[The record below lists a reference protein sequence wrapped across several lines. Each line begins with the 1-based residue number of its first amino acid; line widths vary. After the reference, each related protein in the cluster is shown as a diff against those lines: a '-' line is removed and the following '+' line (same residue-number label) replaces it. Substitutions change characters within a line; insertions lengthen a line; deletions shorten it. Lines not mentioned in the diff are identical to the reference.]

1 MVRYL
6 MMDESHIL
14 PYCLH
19 KGPAPV
25 SDLADP
31 EAARARA
38 EAEWGLV
45 HGPVVPFL
53 RAVSRTYGATG
64 VMVVDGEVVI
74 GKLRFAPKSLP
85 PGCVQLADEMDKIA
99 DIDLERLTPKEE
111 LCPKSLCIWCSQ
123 LIPRY
128 RGQGIGT
135 NMLTMAIE
143 WARTNGWEEMHSMA
157 SRHIRPILDVTGMP
171 SMERLSRLGFVE
183 TGHSVHPD
191 MRELVVSMRGGHHGE
206 EVREQWEQYA
216 DLSDDEASWVYDAV
230 LDLRGNRPLI
240 DRAPGSSCDGSILS

>member
-1 MVRYL
+1 MVEYL
-6 MMDESHIL
+6 MMDESHLL

-38 EAEWGLV
+38 EAEWGLP
-45 HGPVVPFL
+45 HGPVVHFL
-53 RAVSRTYGATG
+53 RALAWTYGATG
-64 VMVVDGEVVI
+64 VIAIDGDIVI

-85 PGCVQLADEMDKIA
+85 PGCVQLADEVDKIA
-99 DIDLERLTPKEE
+99 AIDLAGLPPKDK
-111 LCPKSLCIWCSQ
+111 LSPRSLCLWYLQ
-123 LIPRY
+123 VIPART
-128 RGQGIGT
+128 GQGIRTG
-135 NMLTMAIE
+135 MLQAAVD
-143 WARTNGWEEMHSMA
+143 WVRTNGWDEMHSMA

-183 TGHSVHPD
+183 ICHLVHPD
-191 MRELVVSMRGGHHGE
+191 MRELVASMRGGHHGE
-206 EVREQWEQYA
+206 EVRLQWGQYS

-230 LDLRGNRPLI
+230 LDLRTEH
-240 DRAPGSSCDGSILS
+240 